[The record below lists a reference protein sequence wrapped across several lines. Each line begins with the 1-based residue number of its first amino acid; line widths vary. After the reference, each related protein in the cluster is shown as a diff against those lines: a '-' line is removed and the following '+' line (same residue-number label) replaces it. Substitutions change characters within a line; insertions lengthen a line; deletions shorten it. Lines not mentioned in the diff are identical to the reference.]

1 MLKVAKLIFIL
12 LFINIIFA
20 NETPTEISVDD
31 IELAVEDHLKG
42 TIDEK
47 VIKDAMK
54 FEYVNKEDDNK
65 NSKNGK
71 VENKDSQEENTNNNQ
86 ENPEVRGADEKKENE
101 KQEKKSTL
109 DPSIF
114 EEIKGAYRIRSQDEL
129 RYLLE
134 LSDLTFLKFS
144 YIKNSKNSMSVAKY
158 IKTISEKLNYLA
170 GIILIDCEVFTPQ
183 HYDDCQIYDYVNDSF
198 PRLKILIPPEKRYDA
213 VLDAWET
220 HFELPWT
227 EKEMTESSIYN
238 YIVSNIPNKA
248 VKIDINTSYG
258 FLSTNT
264 MNKVIL
270 FTDKST
276 PTLLFKGITNYFHDR
291 IAFGMIKKDQEELVK
306 KFNITKFPTLILYKT
321 IDRKRLLDEPE
332 IIVYEG
338 LPRADKLVEFIEPH
352 TLVEKFHYKMKR
364 GVVEH
369 DIRELSQNLEFTALT
384 TKNYEKIFEKLGEK
398 NIVVYFDKKYRLKNS
413 FKQYFIKN

>member
-1 MLKVAKLIFIL
+1 MLKLAKLVFIL
-12 LFINIIFA
+12 IFLNIIFA

-31 IELAVEDHLKG
+31 IELAVEDDLKG

-54 FEYVNKEDDNK
+54 FEYVNKENDK
-65 NSKNGK
+65 N
-71 VENKDSQEENTNNNQ
+71 ENS
-86 ENPEVRGADEKKENE
+86 ENPQAQSAQEKTENE
-101 KQEKKSTL
+101 KEEKKSNL
-109 DPSIF
+109 DASIF

-129 RYLLE
+129 RFLLE

-144 YIKNSKNSMSVAKY
+144 YVKNSKNSMSVAKY

-170 GIILIDCEVFTPQ
+170 GIILIDCEIFSPQ
-183 HYDDCQIYDYVNDSF
+183 HYDDCQIYDYNNDSF
-198 PRLKILIPPEKRYDA
+198 PRLKLLIPPEKRYDV

-220 HFELPWT
+220 HFEIPWT
-227 EKEMTESSIYN
+227 EKDMTESSIYN

-258 FLSTNT
+258 FLNTNT
-264 MNKVIL
+264 MNKLVL

-291 IAFGMIKKDQEELVK
+291 IAFGLIKKDQEELIK
-306 KFNITKFPTLILYKT
+306 KFNVTKFPTLMLYKT

-332 IIVYEG
+332 TIFYEG

-352 TLVEKFHYKMKR
+352 TLTEKFHYKMKR

-384 TKNYEKIFEKLGEK
+384 AKNYEKIFEKLGEK
-398 NIVVYFDKKYRLKNS
+398 NVVVYFDKKYRLKNS